1 MILLTVHQR
10 AQCPSGSKPIQPRP
24 KTLFERCF
32 NTVVNHGIP
41 FKHLDPRPHFYNAL
55 EDAKPFYFVRPPAPK
70 RARRSQFLRPTRK
83 VYLSTSTLV
92 VVPDTLIQQWQ
103 TEILKHVQDN
113 TLNVLTISKP
123 TQSIPTASEL
133 LKLDILLLSH
143 SRFAKEDDEG
153 RFEELHP
160 CDCDDNC
167 TCTNGTP
174 LLRIYWKRLIIDE
187 GHVLGQ
193 ATTRLVSLAGL
204 LRVERKWCVTGTV
217 SNHMMGM
224 DFGMERTLSEET
236 GLLTPPDDRPS
247 SSHSSSSISTSLS
260 SNNATRKPEQL
271 DLKRL
276 GAIVI
281 DFLQLPPFTNVEI
294 WNRYVVRPYTDLG
307 SLTTLKSV
315 MTSMIRHSPR
325 HIETDVRLPP
335 LHKRTV
341 LLTPTKENRISI
353 NVLTALIASNAVLT
367 QRTDQDYF
375 FHNSQVK
382 FRDEVVKNLMLAA
395 FQFTGPSISL
405 VMEAIERSEAGLQK
419 AEEKGY
425 SKEDVELLERVVKC
439 LREALDDE
447 GWRTMVVRERLGK
460 EDHTSQEMGILTLS
474 N

>member
-1 MILLTVHQR
+1 
-10 AQCPSGSKPIQPRP
+10 
-24 KTLFERCF
+24 
-32 NTVVNHGIP
+32 
-41 FKHLDPRPHFYNAL
+41 
-55 EDAKPFYFVRPPAPK
+55 
-70 RARRSQFLRPTRK
+70 
-83 VYLSTSTLV
+83 
-92 VVPDTLIQQWQ
+92 
-103 TEILKHVQDN
+103 
-113 TLNVLTISKP
+113 
-123 TQSIPTASEL
+123 
-133 LKLDILLLSH
+133 
-143 SRFAKEDDEG
+143 
-153 RFEELHP
+153 
-160 CDCDDNC
+160 
-167 TCTNGTP
+167 
-174 LLRIYWKRLIIDE
+174 
-187 GHVLGQ
+187 
-193 ATTRLVSLAGL
+193 
-204 LRVERKWCVTGTV
+204 
-217 SNHMMGM
+217 
-224 DFGMERTLSEET
+224 
-236 GLLTPPDDRPS
+236 
-247 SSHSSSSISTSLS
+247 
-260 SNNATRKPEQL
+260 
-271 DLKRL
+271 
-276 GAIVI
+276 
-281 DFLQLPPFTNVEI
+281 
-294 WNRYVVRPYTDLG
+294 
-307 SLTTLKSV
+307 
-315 MTSMIRHSPR
+315 MIRHSPR